1 MKRMRLKFDLRAL
14 FVMLMDAL
22 GVAVAVGLALWARFD
37 FSVAQVPKQYV
48 QAWLQYMPMDIILTL
63 IIFLLFRMYRFVW
76 RFVSIRDVTFMVIA
90 VLAAFVVTDGLR
102 YVLNA
107 KLPRSVQF
115 MQLVLEEILLV
126 GIRCGMRFW
135 ELLKSL
141 PRRKSTETDERIML
155 IGAGEGG
162 RALAREILSNRHVSA
177 RICCAIDDNETKWG
191 KYLEGI
197 PIVGGRDS
205 ILYAARNNDITDII
219 FAIPSASKE
228 TRKEILNL
236 CSQTGCRL
244 RTLPFI
250 IDAASGKFGMSD
262 VEDVQVEDLL
272 GREPIKLNTE
282 ALREFLEDKVVLV
295 TGGGGSIGSELCRQV
310 ALRNPKQLII
320 LDIYE
325 NNAYDI
331 QQELKRHFGTAL
343 DLHVEIA
350 SVRDKVRIYEIFDTY
365 RPDIVLHAAAH
376 KHVPLM
382 EACPSEA
389 IKNNIFGT
397 YHVVRAAEKFGVK
410 KFVMISTDK
419 AVNPTNCMGA
429 TKRFCEMILQ
439 SREDS
444 LTEFCSVRFG
454 NVLGSNGSVVPLF
467 KKQLEE
473 GGPVTITD
481 KRIIRYFMTISEA
494 AQLVLEAGAMAKQN
508 QIFVLDMG
516 EQVKIL
522 TLAEN
527 LIRLSG
533 LEPYKDID
541 IIETGL
547 RPGEKLYEELL
558 MKRETL
564 LATDNQKI
572 FIEQQQ
578 TISEEDIRGYLETLD
593 QALQDELPSEE
604 LIALLRTIIPT
615 YRSPEEVNSEAIA
628 KNAAE
633 ESNDEA
639 AAENVEEEGNCEA
652 VNEDTE
658 EAANDEDAAE
668 EAEEENCGVSVEEE
682 AEMAVK

>member
-1 MKRMRLKFDLRAL
+1 MEHMRHKFDLRAL
-14 FVMLMDAL
+14 FIMLMDAL
-22 GVAVAVGLALWARFD
+22 CVAIAVGLALWARFD
-37 FSVAQVPKQYV
+37 FSVAKVEQQYID
-48 QAWLQYMPMDIILTL
+48 AWLHNLPWDIVLTL
-63 IIFLLFRMYRFVW
+63 VIFLIFRMYRFVW

-90 VLAAFVVTDGLR
+90 VAVAFAVTDGLR
-102 YVLNA
+102 YA
-107 KLPRSVQF
+107 MHAQLPRSVQF
-115 MQLVLEEILLV
+115 MQLVLEEVLLV

-141 PRRKSTETDERIML
+141 PRRKSAETDERIML

-162 RALAREILSNRHVSA
+162 RALAREILSNRHISA

-197 PIVGGRDS
+197 PIVGGRDA
-205 ILYAARNNDITDII
+205 IFFAARKEDITDII
-219 FAIPSASKE
+219 FAIPSASLE
-228 TRKEILNL
+228 DRREIFNI

-250 IDAASGKFGMSD
+250 IDAASGKLGMSD
-262 VEDVQVEDLL
+262 VKDVQVEDLL

-282 ALREFLEDKVVLV
+282 ILREFLEGKVVLV

-310 ALRNPKQLII
+310 ALRNPKQLIV

-331 QQELKRHFGTAL
+331 QQELKRHFGTSL
-343 DLHVEIA
+343 DLRVEIA
-350 SVRDKVRIYEIFDTY
+350 SIRDKVRIYEIFDTY
-365 RPDIVLHAAAH
+365 HPDIVLHAAAH

-382 EACPSEA
+382 EACPAEA

-397 YHVVRAAEKFGVK
+397 YHVVRAAEKFGTK

-439 SREDS
+439 SRADS
-444 LTEFCSVRFG
+444 ATEFCSVRFG

-467 KKQLEE
+467 KKQIEE

-558 MKRETL
+558 MKSETL
-564 LATDNQKI
+564 LGTTNKKI
-572 FIEQQQ
+572 FVEQQQ
-578 TISEEDIRGYLETLD
+578 NISESDIRAYLETLD
-593 QALQDELPSEE
+593 HAIQAEE
-604 LIALLRTIIPT
+604 SPEQLISLLRAIIPT

-628 KNAAE
+628 RNE
-633 ESNDEA
+633 ETVTA
-639 AAENVEEEGNCEA
+639 
-652 VNEDTE
+652 
-658 EAANDEDAAE
+658 
-668 EAEEENCGVSVEEE
+668 
-682 AEMAVK
+682 